1 MPPELPASALYA
13 SPALGR
19 LWKKVHLARS
29 PFVIRSGVRR
39 LYIHPAPVLRKL
51 LSGKA
56 YHWIAL
62 GCADGLKESLLSR
75 KIPAPT
81 SFHAADTNPTL
92 ARMATLRLRAPVK
105 SWSRIDLTSQRLP
118 SSISHLP
125 RPWLVT
131 LFGVLPN
138 LDALPLLQSLHRS
151 MKPGDLLLFSAN
163 LAPGWSG
170 FAGARQILPQY
181 DNGPTRV
188 WLEAAVHRYRPSL
201 PAGKL
206 VFGVFPDPHQ
216 KSLARIESRWLAKN
230 KNWIVFASRRPTSS
244 QVEAWVRTTQ
254 LRKLACYLDPLGEEG
269 VWLVTRKA

>member
-19 LWKKVHLARS
+19 LWKKVHLACS

-39 LYIHPAPVLRKL
+39 LYMHPAPVLRKL

-92 ARMATLRLRAPVK
+92 ARMAALRLRAPVK

-151 MKPGDLLLFSAN
+151 IKPGDLLLFSAN
-163 LAPGWSG
+163 LAPGKSG
-170 FAGARQILPQY
+170 LAGARKVLPQY
-181 DNGPTRV
+181 DNPLTRR
-188 WLEAAVHRYRPSL
+188 WLATAALRYRPRL
-201 PAGKL
+201 PKGHL
-206 VFGVFPDPHQ
+206 EFGVFPDPRQ
-216 KSLARIESRWLAKN
+216 NSLARIEARWISGRRR
-230 KNWIVFASRRPTSS
+230 IVVFSSRRPTPT
-244 QVEAWVRTTQ
+244 QVESWVRKVH
-254 LRKLACYLDPLGEEG
+254 LRILGRFIEPHREEG
-269 VWLVTRKA
+269 IWLVTR

>member
-19 LWKKVHLARS
+19 LWKKVHLACS
-29 PFVIRSGVRR
+29 PFILRRSVRK
-39 LYIHPAPVLRKL
+39 LYERPAPLLRRMVT
-51 LSGKA
+51 GKP
-56 YHWIAL
+56 YDWIAL
-62 GCADGLKESLLSR
+62 GCADGQKEFLLG
-75 KIPAPT
+75 KKLPPPAR
-81 SFHAADTNPTL
+81 FHAADANLTL
-92 ARMATLRLRAPVK
+92 ARRAAVRMKGIRK
-105 SWSRIDLTSQRLP
+105 SHGRIDLNVRLP
-118 SSISHLP
+118 SVPAPLSQP
-125 RPWLVT
+125 RLFT

-138 LDALPLLQSLHRS
+138 LSPLPLLRRISRK
-151 MKPGDLLLFSAN
+151 MAKDDLLLFSAN
-163 LAPGWSG
+163 LAPGRSG

-181 DNGPTRV
+181 DNGLTRV

-216 KSLARIESRWLAKN
+216 KSLARIESRWLANN